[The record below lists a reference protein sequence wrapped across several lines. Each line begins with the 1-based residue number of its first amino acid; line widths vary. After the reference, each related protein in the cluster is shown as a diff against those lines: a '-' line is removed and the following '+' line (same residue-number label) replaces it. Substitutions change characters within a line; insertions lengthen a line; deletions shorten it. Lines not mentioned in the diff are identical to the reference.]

1 MGMNM
6 VIDFSLST
14 YCMNSTNVWM

>member
-1 MGMNM
+1 MGMNI

-14 YCMNSTNVWM
+14 YCMNSTNV